1 MSKVGQGPAL
11 QRPVNFLARFAASPQ
26 FHKVFCD
33 GMALVEET
41 ANYLDGPGRQD
52 ARGLDRHGAI
62 AYATE
67 SMRLTTRLMQL
78 ASWLLLQ
85 RAVSQGELTDEAAAA
100 EKHRINLGEI
110 GAGAPVQGSDQL
122 PPALQLLVQRSL
134 HLHFR
139 ILRLDRLTVDERTPA
154 AGTANPVASQVD
166 RLQRVFVKAR

>member
-110 GAGAPVQGSDQL
+110 GAGAPVKGSDQL

-139 ILRLDRLTVDERTPA
+139 ILRLDRLTVEGRTMAPC
-154 AGTANPVASQVD
+154 TANPVASQVD
-166 RLQRVFVKAR
+166 RLQQLFVKAR

>member
-1 MSKVGQGPAL
+1 MAEAGQGSAL
-11 QRPVNFLARFAASPQ
+11 TRPVNFLARFAASPQ
-26 FHKVFCD
+26 FHRVFCE

-100 EKHRINLGEI
+100 EKHRIDLGEI
-110 GAGAPVQGSDQL
+110 GAGAPLCGSDQL
-122 PPALQLLVQRSL
+122 PGPLQALVQRSL
-134 HLHFR
+134 RLHFR
-139 ILRLDRLTVDERTPA
+139 IMRLDRLLVDGRTPP
-154 AGTANPVASQVD
+154 AGAANPVASQVD
-166 RLQRVFVKAR
+166 RLQRVFAKAR

>member
-1 MSKVGQGPAL
+1 MAELGQGSVA
-11 QRPVNFLARFAASPQ
+11 RPVNFLARFTASSQ
-26 FHKVFCD
+26 FHKVFCE
-33 GMALVEET
+33 GMGLVEET
-41 ANYLDGPGRQD
+41 ANYLDGPGRHD
-52 ARGLDRHGAI
+52 ARSLDRHGAI

-139 ILRLDRLTVDERTPA
+139 ILRLDRLTVDGRPPA

-166 RLQRVFVKAR
+166 HLQQVFVKSR